1 LTLAEDATSLQAFYA
16 NGAFQGDFPMGAIH
30 LFVATRFAASASGAF
45 ALALLLSVMS
55 GVALAQITGTVNPSP
70 APAGPSVK
78 EDVPPGGCMPIGLTA
93 SGEIVFPIQC
103 RELIERQRGKT
114 VEQNPAAA
122 EEKPAVKQSEG
133 VVPEVSN
140 PVINPV
146 ETVPLPKKRVEHAP
160 RERASRPDDGDCQ
173 HFKSYDPGSGTYTGY
188 DGQRRSCR

>member
-1 LTLAEDATSLQAFYA
+1 VRAITRLVASSFLVLAA
-16 NGAFQGDFPMGAIH
+16 
-30 LFVATRFAASASGAF
+30 GAF

-55 GVALAQITGTVNPSP
+55 GAALAQITGTVNPSP
-70 APAGPSVK
+70 AQPEPAMKG
-78 EDVPPGGCMPIGLTA
+78 DAPPGGCMPIGLTA

-160 RERASRPDDGDCQ
+160 RERASRTDDGDCQ